1 MKTRQG
7 KGAKNAS
14 TASGTST
21 TDASSGTEP
30 ALQRGLKNRHIQLI
44 ALGGAIGTGLFLGI
58 GPAIQ
63 MAGPAVLLGYAL
75 AGIIAFLIMRQL
87 GEMVVEE
94 PVSGSFSHFAYKY
107 WGPFAGFLS
116 GWNYWVMFVLVGMA
130 ELTAAGIYMQYWLP
144 DVPTWVWA
152 ATFFI
157 LINAV
162 NLVNVRLYGE
172 MEFWFALIKV
182 LAIIA
187 MIGFGLWLLFSGTG
201 GERAS
206 IDNLWRYDGFLA
218 TGWHGLILSLAVI
231 MFSFGGL
238 ELIGITAAEASS
250 PETTI
255 PKAVNQ
261 VVYRILLFYIG
272 SLVVLLALYP
282 WVDIKANS
290 SPFVMIFHEMDSNIV
305 ASALNFIILVASL
318 SVFNSGVY
326 SNSRMLFGLSVQG
339 NAPAFLTRV
348 NKRGVPVNSLFL
360 SAGIT
365 SLVILVNYLL
375 PQKAFGLLMALVV
388 ATLLLNWIMICLAH
402 LKFRA
407 AMRRKGRETQF
418 KALLYPAGNYL
429 CIAFLLMIL
438 ILMCTMDEMRTSA
451 ILLPVWI
458 AVLFGA
464 FKLLRRAR

>member
-1 MKTRQG
+1 M
-7 KGAKNAS
+7 KNAS
-14 TASGTST
+14 IASGQQQADGASGTGPT
-21 TDASSGTEP
+21 
-30 ALQRGLKNRHIQLI
+30 LQRGLQNRHIQLI

-63 MAGPAVLLGYAL
+63 MAGPAVLLGYGI

-94 PVSGSFSHFAYKY
+94 PVSGSFSHFAWKY

-144 DVPTWVWA
+144 DVPTWIWA
-152 ATFFI
+152 AAFFI
-157 LINAV
+157 IINAA

-187 MIGFGLWLLFSGTG
+187 MIGFGLWLLFSGHG
-201 GERAS
+201 GEHAS
-206 IDNLWRYDGFLA
+206 VDNLWQHGGFLA
-218 TGWHGLILSLAVI
+218 TGWHGLIMSLAVI

-238 ELIGITAAEASS
+238 ELIGITAAEARD
-250 PETTI
+250 PQKTI

-282 WVDIKANS
+282 WVNVKADS
-290 SPFVMIFHEMDSNIV
+290 SPFVMIFHELDSNIV

-326 SNSRMLFGLSVQG
+326 SNSRMLFGLSMQG

-348 NKRGVPVNSLFL
+348 NARGVPVNSLFL
-360 SAGIT
+360 SAAIT
-365 SLVILVNYLL
+365 SLVIVINYLL
-375 PQKAFGLLMALVV
+375 PKEAFGLLMALVV

-407 AMRRKGRETQF
+407 AMRRQGRVTQF
-418 KALLYPAGNYL
+418 KALHYPAGNYI
-429 CIAFLLMIL
+429 CIAFLVLIL
-438 ILMCTMDEMRTSA
+438 GLMCTIDSMRMSA
-451 ILLPVWI
+451 ILLPAWI
-458 AVLFGA
+458 VFLFIA
-464 FKLLRRAR
+464 FKLLRRKAR

>member
-1 MKTRQG
+1 MK
-7 KGAKNAS
+7 
-14 TASGTST
+14 
-21 TDASSGTEP
+21 DASSASGNDSPEASSDQHPT
-30 ALQRGLKNRHIQLI
+30 LQRGLQNRHIQLI

-63 MAGPAVLLGYAL
+63 IAGPAVLLGYAI

-94 PVSGSFSHFAYKY
+94 PVSGSFAHFAYKY

-144 DVPTWVWA
+144 DVPTWIWA
-152 ATFFI
+152 AAFFI
-157 LINAV
+157 IINAI

-172 MEFWFALIKV
+172 TEFWFALIKV
-182 LAIIA
+182 LAIIG
-187 MIGFGLWLLFSGTG
+187 MIGFGLWLLFSGHG
-201 GERAS
+201 GERAT
-206 IDNLWRYDGFLA
+206 IDNLWQHGGFLA
-218 TGWHGLILSLAVI
+218 TGWKGLILSLAVI

-238 ELIGITAAEASS
+238 ELIGITAAEARDPHKS
-250 PETTI
+250 I

-282 WVDIKANS
+282 WVEVKSDS
-290 SPFVMIFHEMDSNIV
+290 SPFVMIFHDLNSNVV
-305 ASALNFIILVASL
+305 ASALNFVILVASL
-318 SVFNSGVY
+318 SVYNSGVY

-339 NAPAFLTRV
+339 NAPKFLTRV
-348 NKRGVPVNSLFL
+348 SRRGVPVNSLLL
-360 SAGIT
+360 SGAIT
-365 SLVILVNYLL
+365 SLVVLINYLL
-375 PQKAFGLLMALVV
+375 PKEAFGLLMALVV

-402 LKFRA
+402 LRFRS

-418 KALLYPAGNYL
+418 KALLYPAGNYI
-429 CIAFLLMIL
+429 CIAFLAMIL
-438 ILMCTMDEMRTSA
+438 VLMCTIDDMRLSA
-451 ILLPVWI
+451 MLLPVW
-458 AVLFGA
+458 VVFLFVA
-464 FKLLRRAR
+464 FKLSRKK

>member
-1 MKTRQG
+1 M
-7 KGAKNAS
+7 KNAS
-14 TASGTST
+14 IASGQQQADGASGTGPT
-21 TDASSGTEP
+21 
-30 ALQRGLKNRHIQLI
+30 LQRGLQNRHIQLI

-63 MAGPAVLLGYAL
+63 MAGPAVLLGYGI

-94 PVSGSFSHFAYKY
+94 PVSGSFSHFAWKY

-144 DVPTWVWA
+144 DVPTWIWA
-152 ATFFI
+152 AAFFI
-157 LINAV
+157 IINAA

-187 MIGFGLWLLFSGTG
+187 MIGFGLWLLFSGHG
-201 GERAS
+201 GEHAS
-206 IDNLWRYDGFLA
+206 VDNLWQHGGFLA
-218 TGWHGLILSLAVI
+218 TGWHGLIMSLAVI

-238 ELIGITAAEASS
+238 ELIGITAAEARD
-250 PETTI
+250 PQKTI

-282 WVDIKANS
+282 WVNVKADS
-290 SPFVMIFHEMDSNIV
+290 SPFVMIFHELDSNIV

-348 NKRGVPVNSLFL
+348 NARGVPVNSLFL
-360 SAGIT
+360 SAAIT
-365 SLVILVNYLL
+365 SLVIVINYLL
-375 PQKAFGLLMALVV
+375 PKEAFGLLMALVV

-407 AMRRKGRETQF
+407 AMRRQGRVTQF
-418 KALLYPAGNYL
+418 KALLYPAGNYI
-429 CIAFLLMIL
+429 CIAFLVLIL
-438 ILMCTMDEMRTSA
+438 GLMCTIDSMRMSA
-451 ILLPVWI
+451 ILLPAWI
-458 AVLFGA
+458 VFLFIA
-464 FKLLRRAR
+464 FKLLRRKAR

>member
-1 MKTRQG
+1 M
-7 KGAKNAS
+7 KNAS
-14 TASGTST
+14 QVAPETGPT
-21 TDASSGTEP
+21 
-30 ALQRGLKNRHIQLI
+30 LQRGLKNRHIQLI

-187 MIGFGLWLLFSGTG
+187 MIGFGLWLLFSGSG
-201 GERAS
+201 GERAG
-206 IDNLWRYDGFLA
+206 IDNLWQHGGFLA

-282 WVDIKANS
+282 WVDVKANS
-290 SPFVMIFHEMDSNIV
+290 SPFVMIFHDMNSNIV

-360 SAGIT
+360 SAAIT

-375 PQKAFGLLMALVV
+375 PQEAFGLLMALVV
-388 ATLLLNWIMICLAH
+388 ATLLLNWLMICLAH

-407 AMRRKGRETQF
+407 AMRRKGRDTQF
-418 KALLYPAGNYL
+418 KALFYPASNYL

-438 ILMCTMDEMRTSA
+438 GLMCTMESMRTSA

-458 AVLFGA
+458 LFLFVA
-464 FKLLRRAR
+464 FKVMRRPKA

>member
-1 MKTRQG
+1 M
-7 KGAKNAS
+7 KNAS
-14 TASGTST
+14 DVAPDTVPT
-21 TDASSGTEP
+21 
-30 ALQRGLKNRHIQLI
+30 LQRGLKNRHIQLI

-130 ELTAAGIYMQYWLP
+130 ELTAAGIYMQFWLP

-201 GERAS
+201 GERAG
-206 IDNLWRYDGFLA
+206 IENLWQHGGFMA

-282 WVDIKANS
+282 WVDVKANS

-360 SAGIT
+360 SAAIT

-375 PQKAFGLLMALVV
+375 PQEAFGLLMALVV
-388 ATLLLNWIMICLAH
+388 ATLLLNWMMICLAH

-407 AMRRKGRETQF
+407 AMRRKGRDTQF
-418 KALLYPAGNYL
+418 KALFYPASNYL

-438 ILMCTMDEMRTSA
+438 GLMCTMESMRTSA

-458 AVLFGA
+458 VFLFVA
-464 FKLLRRAR
+464 FKVMRRAKA

>member
-1 MKTRQG
+1 V
-7 KGAKNAS
+7 KNAS
-14 TASGTST
+14 TASGTLT

>member
-1 MKTRQG
+1 V
-7 KGAKNAS
+7 KNAS
-14 TASGTST
+14 IASGQQQADGASGTGPT
-21 TDASSGTEP
+21 
-30 ALQRGLKNRHIQLI
+30 LQRGLQNRHIQLI

-63 MAGPAVLLGYAL
+63 MAGPAVLLGYGI

-94 PVSGSFSHFAYKY
+94 PVSGSFSHFAWKY

-144 DVPTWVWA
+144 DVPTWIWA
-152 ATFFI
+152 AAFFI
-157 LINAV
+157 IINAA

-187 MIGFGLWLLFSGTG
+187 MIGFGLWLLFSGHG
-201 GERAS
+201 GEHAS
-206 IDNLWRYDGFLA
+206 VDNLWQHGGFLA
-218 TGWHGLILSLAVI
+218 TGWHGLIMSLAVI

-238 ELIGITAAEASS
+238 ELIGITAAEARD
-250 PETTI
+250 PQKTI

-282 WVDIKANS
+282 WVNVKADS
-290 SPFVMIFHEMDSNIV
+290 SPFVMIFHELDSNIV

-348 NKRGVPVNSLFL
+348 NARGVPVNSLFL
-360 SAGIT
+360 SAAIT
-365 SLVILVNYLL
+365 SLVIVINYLL
-375 PQKAFGLLMALVV
+375 PKEAFGLLMALVV

-407 AMRRKGRETQF
+407 AMRRQGRVTQV
-418 KALLYPAGNYL
+418 KALLYPAGNYI
-429 CIAFLLMIL
+429 CIAFLVLIL
-438 ILMCTMDEMRTSA
+438 GLMCTIDSMRMSA
-451 ILLPVWI
+451 ILLPAWI
-458 AVLFGA
+458 VFLFIA
-464 FKLLRRAR
+464 FKLLRRKAR